1 VTDEIF
7 DYVIVGSGAAGA
19 SAARVLCETG
29 RSIAIVEEGPSVS
42 TADFVDRALP
52 TFSRLYRER
61 GAQVTTGLPSTLVI
75 QGSCVGGSTV
85 VNSGI
90 IRRLPAEVWQGWVTD
105 HGLDRRLSLAEIDDQ
120 SGKIEEEL
128 SVAPTDDA
136 IAGGNNQLLAGA
148 AARRGLAGSPTRRN
162 TPGCRGSARCNLGC
176 PHGAK
181 QSMQLSYLPY
191 AIERGATLFADE
203 RVEQITSSSG
213 RASGVRTV
221 KRTLGARRAVI
232 VAASAVQTPSLLA
245 RSGLRSRHLG
255 RHFQGHPGMAIVGL
269 FDHSVR
275 MGEGATQGFEIDGL
289 RSAARVKIE
298 TLAVPPETFLAG
310 MPGIGAEWVGLLAE
324 FDRAAVWVLP
334 LRARAEG
341 TVAPDGSRQKI
352 SYRVGADD
360 VAYLKAGLRL
370 GVEMMFEAGAH
381 EVVTGVYGIPERLRP
396 GQAALIS
403 EAPADADAYPLAM
416 SHLFGTA
423 RMSARSADGVV
434 DLDFRVHDV
443 ENVYVVDSSVFPTN
457 LGVNPQ
463 LAIMAMAR
471 IAAQRLA
478 A

>member
-1 VTDEIF
+1 
-7 DYVIVGSGAAGA
+7 VGSGAAGA

-42 TADFVDRALP
+42 TGDFVDRALP
-52 TFSRLYRER
+52 TFARLYRDG
-61 GAQVTTGLPSTLVI
+61 GAQVTTGLPPTLVI

-90 IRRLPAEVWQGWVTD
+90 IRRLPAEVWQEWATD
-105 HGLDRRLSLAEIDDQ
+105 HGLHRRLSFAEIDDQ
-120 SGKIEEEL
+120 SAKIEQEL
-128 SVAPTDDA
+128 SVAPTAEA
-136 IAGGNNQLLAGA
+136 IAGGNNRLLAEA

-176 PHGAK
+176 PYAAK

-191 AIERGATLFADE
+191 ATARGATLFAGE
-203 RVEQITSSSG
+203 RVERITESGG
-213 RASGVRTV
+213 RASGVRTA
-221 KRTLGARRAVI
+221 KRTLDARRAVI

-269 FDHSVR
+269 FDRPVT
-275 MGEGATQGFEIDGL
+275 MGEGATQGFEIDGA
-289 RSAARVKIE
+289 RSASRVKIE

-310 MPGIGAEWVGLLAE
+310 MPGIGGEWVGLLAE

-341 TVAPDGSRQKI
+341 TVRPHGSRQKI
-352 SYRVGADD
+352 TYRMEAGD
-360 VAYLKAGLRL
+360 VTYLKAGLRL
-370 GVEMMFEAGAH
+370 GAEMMFEVGAR
-381 EVVTGVYGIPERLRP
+381 EVVTGIYGMPDRLRP
-396 GQAALIS
+396 GQAALLG
-403 EAPADADAYPLAM
+403 EAPDDAGAYPLAM

-423 RMSARSADGVV
+423 RMSARPGDGVV
-434 DLDFRVHDV
+434 DLDFRVHGTH
-443 ENVYVVDSSVFPTN
+443 NVYVVDSSVFPTN